1 MQNEHIRFGHI
12 FKTVNNA
19 DTTILHFAFYILH
32 YRLKGD

>member
-1 MQNEHIRFGHI
+1 MQNEHFRLCQI
-12 FKTVNNA
+12 FKTVDNA